1 MDYNATLQSNNAE
14 LQAILDEINDL
25 PEATKEAVLYIAQ
38 SLTAAQQAQA
48 RANIGITGTGADG
61 AAGLGIYAYAGDF
74 GVAPTAGSSTD
85 EGAYSTAALITLGS
99 RTLLVGDLAV
109 DVAGNLVRVTAVYL
123 GDNAFDAEYVT
134 NIMGPEGP
142 QGDTGET
149 GPEGPQGE
157 KGDKG
162 DTGAKGDKGD
172 TGPQGDKGDKGDKG
186 DTGPAYTLTDTD
198 KQTIVNAVLAALPT
212 WQGGSY

>member
-48 RANIGITGTGADG
+48 RENIGIAGTGADG
-61 AAGLGIYAYAGDF
+61 LSIYTYAGDF
-74 GVAPTAGSSTD
+74 IDGSTNTPPD
-85 EGAYSTAALITLGS
+85 GEGTYPNAWITTLGG
-99 RTLLVGDLAV
+99 RTLLVDDLVV
-109 DVAGNLVRVTAVYL
+109 DLAGNLMRVTAVYSES
-123 GDNAFDAEYVT
+123 GAFDAEYVT

-142 QGDTGET
+142 QGD
-149 GPEGPQGE
+149 

-162 DTGAKGDKGD
+162 D
-172 TGPQGDKGDKGDKG
+172 P
-186 DTGPAYTLTDTD
+186 GPAYTLTDTD
-198 KQTIVNAVLAALPT
+198 KAAIAASVKASLTAET
-212 WQGGSY
+212 WTFELEDGTTTTKQVVVK

>member
-134 NIMGPEGP
+134 NIIGPEGP
-142 QGDTGET
+142 K
-149 GPEGPQGE
+149 GE

-186 DTGPAYTLTDTD
+186 DPGPAYTLTDTD
-198 KQTIVNAVLAALPT
+198 KQTIVNAVITALPT